1 MLSVCLRHPLGW
13 QVSLDNGLI
22 SICTTILH
30 ALMSIGADAALSV
43 SKHEGVISTEDKPLF
58 DTISMCCKVLALCA
72 VDQKG
77 KDQCVT
83 SGAVPLLVRLLD
95 DHPVSMIRCEA
106 SLALQN
112 ISLSESG
119 KKACLTSNAIPVL
132 LAHINDSEPM
142 VCAHS
147 MQAIASVVELPASKA
162 DGVLRSEQ
170 VLTQLRDIEKNH
182 THHLVTAA
190 AKVALE
196 KILWEP

>member
-1 MLSVCLRHPLGW
+1 M
-13 QVSLDNGLI
+13 SL
-22 SICTTILH
+22 
-30 ALMSIGADAALSV
+30 GADAALNV
-43 SKHEGVISTEDKPLF
+43 SKDDGIISSVDKPLF
-58 DTISMCCKVLALCA
+58 HTTSLLCKVLAYCA
-72 VDQKG
+72 VEQRG

-83 SGAVPLLVRLLD
+83 AGAIPLLVKLLD
-95 DHPVSMIRCEA
+95 DHPVSSIRCEA

-119 KKACLTSNAIPVL
+119 KKACLLHHAIPVL

-142 VCAHS
+142 VCGHS

-170 VLTQLRDIEKNH
+170 VLNQLRDIEKNH
-182 THHLVTAA
+182 THPLVTAA